1 MRPEEYGRHSA
12 QELDMHDPSSEVL
25 RGMAAEAFA
34 RREAAGAALAG
45 AAERLAN
52 ACHDMALRFLRG
64 GKLLAFGNG
73 GPSTDAQHVS
83 VEFVHPVRQAC
94 AAGVVAGD

>member
-12 QELDMHDPSSEVL
+12 QELDMRDPSSEVL

-45 AAERLAN
+45 AADPLPRI
-52 ACHDMALRFLRG
+52 C
-64 GKLLAFGNG
+64 
-73 GPSTDAQHVS
+73 
-83 VEFVHPVRQAC
+83 
-94 AAGVVAGD
+94 